1 MTSLQGNIKFEN
13 VDFGY
18 VENEL
23 VLKGLNF
30 NSIWPNGYTGATGR
44 KVHDY

>member
-1 MTSLQGNIKFEN
+1 VLQGNIKFEN

-30 NSIWPNGYTGATGR
+30 MASGQTVAIVGATGR